1 MKLVVRNIMSQYYRL
16 FSRTLVKVFAV
27 VSALAVVP
35 SAFADASKFYAN
47 EAMQAKSPKAYALS
61 ELNQVWLKQAHNIRN
76 QDAKRF
82 FNALKQEPKLFASL
96 IDWPNLS
103 FEQRMSLLPEVFTI
117 ECKVLAMVC
126 PELVINNSLY
136 PSRAV
141 NFVFDI
147 KAPGSGLVYL
157 NPNKLKTMEVYAPLA
172 FLIHETRHAYQFQLA
187 FNEETF
193 LAQGYKEAFTVQA
206 KQAGFSFSDF
216 LTLLN
221 EYEAFQFGNQM
232 IGLLVNWQIDMPNM
246 GTFASQFDANGKLKI
261 DLIQLAS
268 IDSTMSLLEAY
279 NQKAKA
285 QYLLRA
291 KESN

>member
-1 MKLVVRNIMSQYYRL
+1 MNQYYRL
-16 FSRTLVKVFAV
+16 FSFTLVKVIAV
-27 VSALAVVP
+27 ISALAVMP
-35 SAFADASKFYAN
+35 SAFADAGKFYAN

-61 ELNQVWLKQAHNIRN
+61 ELNQAWLKQAHHIRS

-82 FNALKQEPKLFASL
+82 FNALKQESQLFASL

-103 FEQRMSLLPEVFTI
+103 FEQRMSLLPKVFAI
-117 ECKVLAMVC
+117 ECQVLQMVC

-136 PSRAV
+136 PTRAV

-157 NPNKLKTMEVYAPLA
+157 NPDKLKAMETYAPLA

-187 FNEETF
+187 FNEETL
-193 LAQGYKEAFTVQA
+193 LAQGYREAFTTQA
-206 KQAGFSFSDF
+206 QQAGFSFSDF

-232 IGLLVNWQIDMPNM
+232 IGLLVNWQVDMPNM
-246 GTFASQFDANGKLKI
+246 GTFASQFDAQGKLKI
-261 DLIQLAS
+261 DLLQLAKVN
-268 IDSTMSLLEAY
+268 STMSLLEAY

-285 QYLLRA
+285 QYILRA
-291 KESN
+291 KEN